1 MKELYLIPVE
11 LETED
16 LSYGY
21 TLLSLDFDLR
31 LFEEIERLESVPVPD
46 NFQSWLEVE
55 NNTLQQGLT
64 QVDEYQNPL
73 RTVKAGET
81 ANAFMLYANKSFP
94 RNNAAWKYLTQLSP

>member
-31 LFEEIERLESVPVPD
+31 LFEEIERLESAPV
-46 NFQSWLEVE
+46 F
-55 NNTLQQGLT
+55 
-64 QVDEYQNPL
+64 
-73 RTVKAGET
+73 
-81 ANAFMLYANKSFP
+81 
-94 RNNAAWKYLTQLSP
+94 